1 MGKWR
6 EDWPDRRRVI
16 GGLAGTGVAQLAGP
30 GLAQQTQDVDRF
42 LRAKIGHVVV
52 IYAENRSFNNL
63 FSNFPGLAHPHS
75 AMEPKSFAQR
85 DRDGTVLEGLPP
97 IWGGLVPTPQT
108 LNGATYQMG
117 QDAVSGLSNSPFTLR
132 TPDGAPL
139 PLGLVTRDLVHA
151 FYHNQ
156 MQING
161 GRNDGFVAWG
171 DSGALVMGHYADA
184 AVEMRLAGLAREF
197 VLCDNF
203 FMGAFGG
210 SFLNHQYLIA
220 ARPPF
225 YPDANISPAR
235 HLIATLEG
243 EDPKGTRLKPLPVSP
258 ASAIDGPPKFAPN
271 ALTPDFW
278 AVNTMVPPYPP
289 TLGDESNP
297 LRLPPQIHKTIGDV
311 LHEKGVEWAWYAGA
325 WQASLEGATSNEKSF
340 PPKPVFKVH
349 HQPLN
354 YFVNFAPGTAQ
365 RAARLRDGG
374 LGSTPETN
382 KFMADIR
389 DGILPTVTF
398 YKPQG
403 DLDMHAGYS
412 NVADGDNHVAAVIN
426 QLRNGPQWHD
436 MLIIVTFDENGGWW
450 DHVAPPKGDRWGP
463 GSRIPAI
470 VISPHVRQGHVEH
483 TVYDTGSIVRFL
495 TRRFDLEKLQG
506 LTIREQEM
514 RYNVGFAPGDLTE
527 LLAV

>member
-1 MGKWR
+1 M
-6 EDWPDRRRVI
+6 
-16 GGLAGTGVAQLAGP
+16 
-30 GLAQQTQDVDRF
+30 
-42 LRAKIGHVVV
+42 
-52 IYAENRSFNNL
+52 
-63 FSNFPGLAHPHS
+63 
-75 AMEPKSFAQR
+75 
-85 DRDGTVLEGLPP
+85 
-97 IWGGLVPTPQT
+97 
-108 LNGATYQMG
+108 
-117 QDAVSGLSNSPFTLR
+117 
-132 TPDGAPL
+132 
-139 PLGLVTRDLVHA
+139 
-151 FYHNQ
+151 
-156 MQING
+156 
-161 GRNDGFVAWG
+161 
-171 DSGALVMGHYADA
+171 
-184 AVEMRLAGLAREF
+184 
-197 VLCDNF
+197 
-203 FMGAFGG
+203 
-210 SFLNHQYLIA
+210 
-220 ARPPF
+220 
-225 YPDANISPAR
+225 
-235 HLIATLEG
+235 
-243 EDPKGTRLKPLPVSP
+243 
-258 ASAIDGPPKFAPN
+258 DGPPKFAPN
-271 ALTPDFW
+271 LLTPDFW

-297 LRLPPQIHKTIGDV
+297 LRLTPQVHKTIGDV
-311 LHEKGVEWAWYAGA
+311 LHDKGVDWAWYAGA
-325 WQASLEGATSNEKSF
+325 WQAALEGATTNEISF

-354 YFVNFAPGTAQ
+354 YFVNLAPGTAQ

-382 KFMADIR
+382 KFMADTR
-389 DGILPTVTF
+389 DGKLPTVTF

-412 NVADGDNHVAAVIN
+412 NVADGDNHIAAVIN

-483 TVYDTGSIVRFL
+483 TVYDTGSIARFL

-514 RYNVGFAPGDLTE
+514 RHNAGFAPGDLTE